1 MNKSVLLLNADG
13 QPLSILPLSTISW
26 QNAIKA
32 MWAEKVHV
40 IKNYEDKF
48 LRSPTVSIPY
58 PSIIMLNTYHKQ
70 PSKAKYTRKNLYVR
84 DKYCCQ
90 YCGGQFLYQEL
101 TIDHVVP
108 KSKGGRLTWENS
120 VTACGPCNVKKGDS
134 LYPKP
139 LTEPKRPTWHQINYA
154 NKHHPLIIPDISW
167 QSYIQWPEDKLIVES
182 LST

>member
-1 MNKSVLLLNADG
+1 MS
-13 QPLSILPLSTISW
+13 
-26 QNAIKA
+26 
-32 MWAEKVHV
+32 
-40 IKNYEDKF
+40 
-48 LRSPTVSIPY
+48 
-58 PSIIMLNTYHKQ
+58 
-70 PSKAKYTRKNLYVR
+70 R